1 MAGEKFLRIKNTS
14 RGYLFLDLGVEN
26 DNKVIEMKPDATAA
40 ISETAW
46 NYLVNQCPNL
56 FHNGDVEM
64 VSAPKDAEI
73 EKVETENV
81 YSDKD
86 IADLVEKNLTQFKK
100 SIAKIDSLSVIKD
113 IGLKE
118 PYVGDTILI
127 TSERI
132 HEAIYMSQAIL
143 DGLQR
148 TDAMCGYLNNKYALS
163 KNTKPLQCICKS
175 DSGKTIK
182 YEIEIAG
189 KKFSQLP
196 PALQR
201 IIRNYDISMYEY
213 SGFTD
218 DELDDI
224 IYNINKYYIRFDSII
239 RCR

>member
-56 FHNGDVEM
+56 FHNGDVEL

-113 IGLKE
+113 IRLKAQE
-118 PYVGDTILI
+118 EGKSKGFMEVIDAKIKELSNGSLLI
-127 TSERI
+127 
-132 HEAIYMSQAIL
+132 
-143 DGLQR
+143 
-148 TDAMCGYLNNKYALS
+148 
-163 KNTKPLQCICKS
+163 
-175 DSGKTIK
+175 
-182 YEIEIAG
+182 
-189 KKFSQLP
+189 
-196 PALQR
+196 
-201 IIRNYDISMYEY
+201 
-213 SGFTD
+213 
-218 DELDDI
+218 
-224 IYNINKYYIRFDSII
+224 
-239 RCR
+239 

>member
-100 SIAKIDSLSVIKD
+100 AIAKIDSLSVIKD
-113 IGLKE
+113 IRLKAQE
-118 PYVGDTILI
+118 EGTSKGFMEVIDAKIKELSNGSLLI
-127 TSERI
+127 
-132 HEAIYMSQAIL
+132 
-143 DGLQR
+143 
-148 TDAMCGYLNNKYALS
+148 
-163 KNTKPLQCICKS
+163 
-175 DSGKTIK
+175 
-182 YEIEIAG
+182 
-189 KKFSQLP
+189 
-196 PALQR
+196 
-201 IIRNYDISMYEY
+201 
-213 SGFTD
+213 
-218 DELDDI
+218 
-224 IYNINKYYIRFDSII
+224 
-239 RCR
+239 

>member
-1 MAGEKFLRIKNTS
+1 MAGVNYVRIKNTS

-113 IGLKE
+113 IRLKAQE
-118 PYVGDTILI
+118 EGK
-127 TSERI
+127 SKGFM
-132 HEAIYMSQAIL
+132 EAIDAKIKEL
-143 DGLQR
+143 ADGSL
-148 TDAMCGYLNNKYALS
+148 L
-163 KNTKPLQCICKS
+163 I
-175 DSGKTIK
+175 
-182 YEIEIAG
+182 
-189 KKFSQLP
+189 
-196 PALQR
+196 
-201 IIRNYDISMYEY
+201 
-213 SGFTD
+213 
-218 DELDDI
+218 
-224 IYNINKYYIRFDSII
+224 
-239 RCR
+239 